1 MTQLMLALSR
11 SNLPLPRCCCCHL
24 VNEPSKTRK
33 SHDIPGNRFSG
44 FLSVVA
50 IVTPEPLA
58 DFQQLRLNILRVQ
71 GTQLG
76 PDSPVKENKGLVPS
90 PDG

>member
-1 MTQLMLALSR
+1 MTQLMLASLR

-24 VNEPSKTRK
+24 VNETSTRRQL
-33 SHDIPGNRFSG
+33 HDIPGKRFGG

-58 DFQQLRLNILRVQ
+58 YFQQLRLYILRVQ
-71 GTQLG
+71 GTHLG